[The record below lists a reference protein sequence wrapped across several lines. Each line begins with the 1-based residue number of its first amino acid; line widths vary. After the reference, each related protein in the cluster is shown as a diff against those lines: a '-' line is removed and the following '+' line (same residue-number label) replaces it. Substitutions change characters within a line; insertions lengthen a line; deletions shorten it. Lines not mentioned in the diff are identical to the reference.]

1 MFKRTIKTLI
11 VMLLTISMTMPIA
24 NVKAYEENYERN
36 VMPARDYDKF
46 DDNFNVNQSNSL
58 VRSSQ
63 IPSTYNSV
71 DEGFVTSIKNQNPYG
86 NCWAYAACSV
96 AESYLIKKGMASS
109 DIDLSE
115 AHLNYYMYHNKGD
128 KYENTDN
135 DQTNVIGKYS
145 FTDVGADPRMLQLAM
160 SNFGLASET
169 IYPISKITTMQG
181 SKEDQ
186 NNTQYVMTNSNLLC
200 QQAKGNESIIK
211 QAILDNGSVLAC
223 YYDTSTAYKNSNYYN
238 SNEVNSFNHAISIV
252 GWDDSYAANNFDN
265 KPTRNGAWLIKNSW
279 GTGFGNQG
287 YFWMSYDE
295 YSLGSVYSYE
305 FKNKD
310 EENIYQYDG
319 TNNALRY
326 TLSSNTSTYANE
338 FLVKRTNEELNAV
351 SVGSATSNIPYKLEI
366 YTNLTDIN
374 NPTSGNCEVNQNGII
389 ENDGINYIKLSK
401 GISLKDN
408 TYYSIVFT
416 LFGTNENN
424 ASIMLD
430 ATLKGT
436 DIEFIADTSNEYC
449 FIKSYNTW
457 GKLSDNT
464 FRIKGITIKEEPKP
478 IETIILNKTDITL
491 TKGTSETLQAIINP
505 SDTTDDKTLKW
516 TSRNPDVATVDN
528 TGKVTAVG
536 GGTATIT
543 VKSQNGKEAS
553 CEVKVTS
560 KIESISLNKSNITL
574 SKGTSETLKATINPS
589 DTTDDKTLKWTSS
602 NPNIATVDNTGKV
615 TAVGGGTATITVKS
629 QNGKEASCEVKVT
642 SKIESISLNKSNI
655 TLSKGTSE
663 TLKATINPSD
673 ATDDKTLTW
682 KSEDENI
689 AKVDGNGKVTGVGT
703 GTTNITVTTSNG
715 KSATCKV
722 TVVRQTPSVN
732 YSTHVQDIGWQGY
745 VKGGSTAGTTG
756 QSKRLEAIRIKLS
769 NNTSYKGT
777 IQYQTHIQDIGWQ
790 GWKMNDEM
798 SGTSGQSKRL
808 EAIRIKLTDELAE
821 NYDIYYRVH
830 AQEFGWLGW
839 AKNGESA
846 GTAGYSYRLEA
857 IEVKLV
863 EKGGKAPGSTQDAYR
878 QRYVSYQT
886 HVQDIGWQGIKYDGE
901 EAGTSG
907 QSKRLEAINI
917 SLSNPL
923 YSGSIEY
930 QTHVQDIG
938 WQGWKANG
946 QMAGTSGQ
954 SKRLEAIRIKLTGEM
969 AKQYDIYYRVHS
981 QEFGWLG
988 WAKNGESAGT
998 EGYSYRLEA
1007 IQIQLVKKG
1016 GSAPGST
1023 SNCFY
1028 KR

>member
-424 ASIMLD
+424 VSIMLD

-516 TSRNPDVATVDN
+516 TSSNPDVATVDN

-703 GTTNITVTTSNG
+703 GTTNITVITSNG
-715 KSATCKV
+715 KSAACKV

-745 VKGGSTAGTTG
+745 VKDGSTAGTT
-756 QSKRLEAIRIKLS
+756 
-769 NNTSYKGT
+769 
-777 IQYQTHIQDIGWQ
+777 
-790 GWKMNDEM
+790 
-798 SGTSGQSKRL
+798 GQSKRL

-830 AQEFGWLGW
+830 AQSFGWLGW

-863 EKGGKAPGSTQDAYR
+863 EKDGKAPGSTERPYI

-930 QTHVQDIG
+930 QTHVQDVG

>member
-389 ENDGINYIKLSK
+389 ENDGIIYIMLSK

-408 TYYSIVFT
+408 TYYSIDFT
-416 LFGTNENN
+416 LFGTNDNN

-436 DIEFIADTSNEYC
+436 DIEFIADTSNEYW

-516 TSRNPDVATVDN
+516 TSSNPDVATVDN

-703 GTTNITVTTSNG
+703 GTTNITVITSNG
-715 KSATCKV
+715 KSAACKV

-745 VKGGSTAGTTG
+745 VKDGSTAGTTG

-769 NNTSYKGT
+769 NNTSYNGT

-790 GWKMNDEM
+790 GWKMKDDT

>member
-305 FKNKD
+305 FKNKY

-703 GTTNITVTTSNG
+703 GTTNITVITSNG
-715 KSATCKV
+715 KSAACKV

-745 VKGGSTAGTTG
+745 VKDGSTAGTTG

-769 NNTSYKGT
+769 NNTSYNGT

-790 GWKMNDEM
+790 GWKMKDDT

-830 AQEFGWLGW
+830 AQSFGWLGW

-863 EKGGKAPGSTQDAYR
+863 EKDGKAPGSTERPYI

>member
-516 TSRNPDVATVDN
+516 TSSNPNIATVDN

>member
-63 IPSTYNSV
+63 IPSTYSSV

-169 IYPISKITTMQG
+169 SYPISKITTMQG

-491 TKGTSETLQAIINP
+491 TKGTSETLQATINP

-516 TSRNPDVATVDN
+516 TSSNPDVATVDN

-703 GTTNITVTTSNG
+703 GTTNITVITSNG
-715 KSATCKV
+715 KSAACKV

-745 VKGGSTAGTTG
+745 VKDGSTAGTTG

-769 NNTSYKGT
+769 NNTSYNGT

-790 GWKMNDEM
+790 GWKMNDDT

-886 HVQDIGWQGIKYDGE
+886 HVQDIGWQGIKYDGDV
-901 EAGTSG
+901 AGTSG

-946 QMAGTSGQ
+946 QIAGTSGQ

-1016 GSAPGST
+1016 SSAPGST

>member
-211 QAILDNGSVLAC
+211 QVILDNGSVLAC

-238 SNEVNSFNHAISIV
+238 ANEVNSFNHAISIV

-790 GWKMNDEM
+790 GWKMKDDT

-830 AQEFGWLGW
+830 AQSFGWLGW

-863 EKGGKAPGSTQDAYR
+863 EKDGKAPGSTERPYI

-930 QTHVQDIG
+930 QTHVQDVG

>member
-703 GTTNITVTTSNG
+703 GTTNITVITSNG
-715 KSATCKV
+715 KSAACKV

-745 VKGGSTAGTTG
+745 VKDGSTAGTTG

-769 NNTSYKGT
+769 NNTSYNGT

-830 AQEFGWLGW
+830 AQSFGWLGW

-863 EKGGKAPGSTQDAYR
+863 EKDGKAPGSTERPYI

>member
-516 TSRNPDVATVDN
+516 TSSNPNIATVDN

-830 AQEFGWLGW
+830 AQSFGWLGW

-863 EKGGKAPGSTQDAYR
+863 EKDGKAPGSTERPYI

-930 QTHVQDIG
+930 QTHVQDVG

>member
-516 TSRNPDVATVDN
+516 TSSNPDVATVDN

-703 GTTNITVTTSNG
+703 GTTNITVITSNG
-715 KSATCKV
+715 KSAACKV

-745 VKGGSTAGTTG
+745 VKDGSTAGTTG

-769 NNTSYKGT
+769 NNTSYNGT

-790 GWKMNDEM
+790 GWKMNDDT

-830 AQEFGWLGW
+830 AQSFGWLGW

>member
-673 ATDDKTLTW
+673 ATDDKILTW

-703 GTTNITVTTSNG
+703 GTTNITVITSNG
-715 KSATCKV
+715 KSAACKV

-745 VKGGSTAGTTG
+745 VKDGSTAGTTG

-769 NNTSYKGT
+769 NNTSYNGT

-790 GWKMNDEM
+790 GWKMKDDT

>member
-238 SNEVNSFNHAISIV
+238 ANEVNSFNHAISIV

-703 GTTNITVTTSNG
+703 GTTNITVITSNG
-715 KSATCKV
+715 KSAACKV

-745 VKGGSTAGTTG
+745 VKDGSTAGTTG

-769 NNTSYKGT
+769 NNTSYNGT

-790 GWKMNDEM
+790 GWKMKDDT

-954 SKRLEAIRIKLTGEM
+954 SKRLEAIRIKLTDEL
-969 AKQYDIYYRVHS
+969 AENYDIYYRVHA

>member
-63 IPSTYNSV
+63 IPSTYSSV

-169 IYPISKITTMQG
+169 SYPISKITTMQG

-401 GISLKDN
+401 GIFLKDN

-491 TKGTSETLQAIINP
+491 TKGTSETLQATINP

-516 TSRNPDVATVDN
+516 TSSNPDVATVDN

-703 GTTNITVTTSNG
+703 GTTNIIVTTSNG
-715 KSATCKV
+715 KSAACKV

-745 VKGGSTAGTTG
+745 VKDGSTAGTTG

-769 NNTSYKGT
+769 NNTSYNGT

-790 GWKMNDEM
+790 GWKMNDDT

-808 EAIRIKLTDELAE
+808 EAIRIKLTGEMAKQ
-821 NYDIYYRVH
+821 YDIYYRVH
-830 AQEFGWLGW
+830 SQEFGWLGW

-1016 GSAPGST
+1016 SSAPGST

>member
-63 IPSTYNSV
+63 IPSTYSSV

-169 IYPISKITTMQG
+169 SYPISKITTMQG

-491 TKGTSETLQAIINP
+491 TKGTSETLQATINP

-516 TSRNPDVATVDN
+516 TSSNPDVATVDN

-703 GTTNITVTTSNG
+703 GTTNITVITSNG
-715 KSATCKV
+715 KSAACKV

-745 VKGGSTAGTTG
+745 VKDGSTAGTTG

-769 NNTSYKGT
+769 NNTSYNGT

-790 GWKMNDEM
+790 GWKMKDDT

-886 HVQDIGWQGIKYDGE
+886 HVQDIGWQGIKYDGDV
-901 EAGTSG
+901 AGTSG

-954 SKRLEAIRIKLTGEM
+954 SKRLEAIRIKLTDEL
-969 AKQYDIYYRVHS
+969 AENYDIYYRVHA

-1016 GSAPGST
+1016 SSAPGST

>member
-516 TSRNPDVATVDN
+516 TSSNPDVATVDN

-689 AKVDGNGKVTGVGT
+689 AKVDGNGKVTVVGT

-830 AQEFGWLGW
+830 AQSFGWLGW

-863 EKGGKAPGSTQDAYR
+863 EKDGKAPGSTERPYI

-930 QTHVQDIG
+930 QTHVQDVG

>member
-516 TSRNPDVATVDN
+516 TSSNPNIATVDN

-703 GTTNITVTTSNG
+703 GTTNITVITSNG
-715 KSATCKV
+715 KSAACKV

-745 VKGGSTAGTTG
+745 VKDGSTAGTTG

-769 NNTSYKGT
+769 NNTSYNGT

-790 GWKMNDEM
+790 GWKMKDDT

-830 AQEFGWLGW
+830 AQSFGWLGW

-863 EKGGKAPGSTQDAYR
+863 EKDGKAPGSTERPYI

>member
-673 ATDDKTLTW
+673 ATDDKILTW

-703 GTTNITVTTSNG
+703 GTTNITVITSNG
-715 KSATCKV
+715 KSAACKV

-745 VKGGSTAGTTG
+745 VKDGSTAGTTG

-769 NNTSYKGT
+769 NNTSYNGT

>member
-238 SNEVNSFNHAISIV
+238 ANEVNSFNHAISIV

-703 GTTNITVTTSNG
+703 GTTNITVITSNG
-715 KSATCKV
+715 KSAACKV

-745 VKGGSTAGTTG
+745 VKDGSTAGTTG

-769 NNTSYKGT
+769 NNTSYNGT

-830 AQEFGWLGW
+830 AQSFGWLGW

-863 EKGGKAPGSTQDAYR
+863 EKDGKAPGSTERPYI

-930 QTHVQDIG
+930 QTHVQDVG

>member
-516 TSRNPDVATVDN
+516 TSSNPDVATVDN

-703 GTTNITVTTSNG
+703 GTTNITVITSNG
-715 KSATCKV
+715 KSAACKV

-745 VKGGSTAGTTG
+745 VKDGSTAGTTG

-769 NNTSYKGT
+769 NNTSYNGT

-790 GWKMNDEM
+790 GWKMKDDT

-830 AQEFGWLGW
+830 AQSFGWLGW

-863 EKGGKAPGSTQDAYR
+863 EKDGKAPGSTERPYI

-930 QTHVQDIG
+930 QTHVQDVG

>member
-516 TSRNPDVATVDN
+516 TSSNPDVATVDN

-703 GTTNITVTTSNG
+703 GTTNITVITSNG
-715 KSATCKV
+715 KSAACKV

-745 VKGGSTAGTTG
+745 VKDGSTAGTTG

-769 NNTSYKGT
+769 NNTSYNGT

-790 GWKMNDEM
+790 GWKMNDDT

>member
-703 GTTNITVTTSNG
+703 GTTNITVITSNG
-715 KSATCKV
+715 KSAACKV

-745 VKGGSTAGTTG
+745 VKDGSTAGTTG

-769 NNTSYKGT
+769 NNTSYNGT

>member
-1 MFKRTIKTLI
+1 MC
-11 VMLLTISMTMPIA
+11 
-24 NVKAYEENYERN
+24 
-36 VMPARDYDKF
+36 
-46 DDNFNVNQSNSL
+46 FN
-58 VRSSQ
+58 
-63 IPSTYNSV
+63 P
-71 DEGFVTSIKNQNPYG
+71 K
-86 NCWAYAACSV
+86 W
-96 AESYLIKKGMASS
+96 
-109 DIDLSE
+109 
-115 AHLNYYMYHNKGD
+115 
-128 KYENTDN
+128 
-135 DQTNVIGKYS
+135 
-145 FTDVGADPRMLQLAM
+145 
-160 SNFGLASET
+160 
-169 IYPISKITTMQG
+169 
-181 SKEDQ
+181 
-186 NNTQYVMTNSNLLC
+186 
-200 QQAKGNESIIK
+200 
-211 QAILDNGSVLAC
+211 
-223 YYDTSTAYKNSNYYN
+223 
-238 SNEVNSFNHAISIV
+238 
-252 GWDDSYAANNFDN
+252 
-265 KPTRNGAWLIKNSW
+265 
-279 GTGFGNQG
+279 
-287 YFWMSYDE
+287 
-295 YSLGSVYSYE
+295 
-305 FKNKD
+305 
-310 EENIYQYDG
+310 NI
-319 TNNALRY
+319 R
-326 TLSSNTSTYANE
+326 
-338 FLVKRTNEELNAV
+338 
-351 SVGSATSNIPYKLEI
+351 
-366 YTNLTDIN
+366 
-374 NPTSGNCEVNQNGII
+374 
-389 ENDGINYIKLSK
+389 GINYIKLDSS
-401 GISLKDN
+401 ISLQN
-408 TYYSIVFT
+408 STYYSIVFT
-416 LFGTNENN
+416 LMGTNQNN

-430 ATLKGT
+430 TTEKAS
-436 DIEFIADTSNEYC
+436 DIEFIADHSNEYC
-449 FIKSYNTW
+449 FTKQYDTW
-457 GKLSDNT
+457 LKLMDYT
-464 FRIKGITIKEEPKP
+464 CRIKGITEQNVLRP
-478 IETIILNKTDITL
+478 IESITLNKTTL
-491 TKGTSETLQAIINP
+491 SLVKGNSETLQ
-505 SDTTDDKTLKW
+505 
-516 TSRNPDVATVDN
+516 
-528 TGKVTAVG
+528 
-536 GGTATIT
+536 
-543 VKSQNGKEAS
+543 
-553 CEVKVTS
+553 
-560 KIESISLNKSNITL
+560 
-574 SKGTSETLKATINPS
+574 
-589 DTTDDKTLKWTSS
+589 
-602 NPNIATVDNTGKV
+602 
-615 TAVGGGTATITVKS
+615 
-629 QNGKEASCEVKVT
+629 
-642 SKIESISLNKSNI
+642 
-655 TLSKGTSE
+655 
-663 TLKATINPSD
+663 ATINPSD

-722 TVVRQTPSVN
+722 TVVKQTPSVN

-745 VKGGSTAGTTG
+745 VKDGSTAGTTG

-886 HVQDIGWQGIKYDGE
+886 HVQDIGWQGIKYDGDV
-901 EAGTSG
+901 AGTSG

>member
-516 TSRNPDVATVDN
+516 TSSNPNIATVDN

-673 ATDDKTLTW
+673 ATDAKTLTW

-830 AQEFGWLGW
+830 AQSFGWLGW

-863 EKGGKAPGSTQDAYR
+863 EKDGKAPGSTERPYI

-930 QTHVQDIG
+930 QTHVQDVG

>member
-238 SNEVNSFNHAISIV
+238 ANEVNSFNHAISIV

-930 QTHVQDIG
+930 QTHVQDVG

>member
-211 QAILDNGSVLAC
+211 QSILDNGSVLAC

-703 GTTNITVTTSNG
+703 GTTNITVITSNG
-715 KSATCKV
+715 KSAACKV

-745 VKGGSTAGTTG
+745 VKDGSTAGTTG

-769 NNTSYKGT
+769 NNTSYNGT

-830 AQEFGWLGW
+830 AQSFGWLGW

-863 EKGGKAPGSTQDAYR
+863 EKDGKAPGSTERPYI

>member
-211 QAILDNGSVLAC
+211 QVILDNGSVLAC

-238 SNEVNSFNHAISIV
+238 ANEVNSFNHAISIV

-703 GTTNITVTTSNG
+703 GTTNITVITSNG
-715 KSATCKV
+715 KSAACKV

-745 VKGGSTAGTTG
+745 VKDGSTAGTTG

-769 NNTSYKGT
+769 NNTSYNGT

-790 GWKMNDEM
+790 GWKMKDDT

>member
-491 TKGTSETLQAIINP
+491 TKGTSETLQATINP

-516 TSRNPDVATVDN
+516 TSSNPNIATVDN

-703 GTTNITVTTSNG
+703 GTTNITVITSNG
-715 KSATCKV
+715 KSAACKV

-745 VKGGSTAGTTG
+745 VKDGSTAGTTG

-769 NNTSYKGT
+769 NNTSYNGT

-790 GWKMNDEM
+790 GWKMKDDT